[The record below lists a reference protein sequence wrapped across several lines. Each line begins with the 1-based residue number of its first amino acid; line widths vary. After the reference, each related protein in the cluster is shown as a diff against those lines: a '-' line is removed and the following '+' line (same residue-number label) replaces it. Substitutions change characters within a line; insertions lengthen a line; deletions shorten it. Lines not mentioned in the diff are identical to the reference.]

1 LQRKKEA
8 GRAARLLDVRAN
20 RMPRMPAETRD
31 PVAVLELD
39 IREDLER
46 VEESLRAAVAS
57 DEPLVEESAG
67 YLLAAGGKRFRPMLV
82 LLSGYL
88 GNPADERLIPCA
100 TAIEL
105 THLATLYHDD
115 VIDEATLRR
124 GAASPNT
131 RYDNTVAVLA
141 GDFLFARASGIS
153 ADLGTYVSRVLAGT
167 IALLCEGQIME
178 SESVSNPDTTEARYL
193 EVIRRKTASLIAT
206 SCHLGAWL
214 AGATPEVVGA
224 VTTYGEALGMA
235 FQLSDDMLDIEGDP
249 QESGK
254 APGTDL
260 REGVFTL
267 PVLATLAGRVPGGEE
282 LRPLLNGEDVSHA
295 LKVLRENGSL
305 EVARSAVAEWEVR
318 ARGALEHLQ
327 SGSARDALDRLAR
340 FVGERTR

>member
-1 LQRKKEA
+1 
-8 GRAARLLDVRAN
+8 
-20 RMPRMPAETRD
+20 MPANTSD

-39 IREDLER
+39 IRGDLDR
-46 VEESLRAAVAS
+46 VEEALRAAVAF
-57 DEPLVEESAG
+57 DEPLVEETAG

-82 LLSGYL
+82 LLAGHL

-124 GAASPNT
+124 GAESPNA

-153 ADLGTYVSRVLAGT
+153 ADLGTYVSRVLADT

-178 SESVSNPDTTEARYL
+178 TESASNPDTTEDRYL

-214 AGATPEVVGA
+214 AGATPDVVAA
-224 VTTYGEALGMA
+224 VTAYGEALGMA
-235 FQLSDDMLDIEGDP
+235 FQLSDDVLDIEGDP
-249 QESGK
+249 DESGK
-254 APGTDL
+254 VPGTDL
-260 REGVFTL
+260 REGVYTL
-267 PVLATLAGRVPGGEE
+267 PVLATLAGRVPGGDE
-282 LRPLLNGEDVSHA
+282 LRPLLGDGDVSRA
-295 LKVLRENGSL
+295 LQLLRGNGSL
-305 EVARSAVAEWEVR
+305 EMARAAVGEWETRARSA
-318 ARGALEHLQ
+318 LEELG
-327 SGSARDALDRLAR
+327 SGSAHDALDRLAR
-340 FVGERTR
+340 FVTERTR